1 MMDLEEFVDGY
12 MKIKD
17 YRDQVQKVVE
27 ELT

>member
-1 MMDLEEFVDGY
+1 MMVLEESVDDY
-12 MKIKD
+12 IKTKD